1 MGAPPLMSIL
11 AMEINMEARPGLN
24 QRTPTIN
31 HLGIS
36 SPGLDILP
44 IALFSIQT

>member
-1 MGAPPLMSIL
+1 MSIL
-11 AMEINMEARPGLN
+11 ATEINMEVRPGLN
-24 QRTPTIN
+24 QRTPTIRY
-31 HLGIS
+31 LGIS

>member
-11 AMEINMEARPGLN
+11 AVEINMDTRPGLN
-24 QRTPTIN
+24 QRAPTIR
-31 HLGIS
+31 HLDIS